1 MVTTQVWWFLARSSG
16 LVAWGAGLASILWGL
31 ALSTRALGRQPRPA
45 WLLDLHRLLGGLCV
59 GFVGLHLVAL
69 LADSFVELSPADL
82 VVPWHS
88 SYRSTDVAWGVLAL
102 WLLVAVEVSSL
113 LQRALSRRVW
123 RGIHLASYAVAVLAT
138 AHAVGTGTDV
148 DSPLFRWTALAGLG
162 AIGFFTIYRLLAP
175 GGMNP
180 ARDLSGR

>member
-1 MVTTQVWWFLARSSG
+1 MSTQLWWFVARSSG
-16 LVAWGAGLASILWGL
+16 LIAWGTGLASILWGL

-59 GFVGLHLVAL
+59 AFVGLHLVAL
-69 LADSFVELSPADL
+69 LADTFVELSPADL
-82 VVPWHS
+82 LVPWYS
-88 SYRSTDVAWGVLAL
+88 SYRTTDVAWGVLAL
-102 WLLVAVEVSSL
+102 WLLVAIEVSSL
-113 LQRALSRRVW
+113 LLRHLPRPLW

-138 AHAVGTGTDV
+138 VHALGTGTDV
-148 DSPLFRWTALAGLG
+148 ASPLFRWTALAGLG

-180 ARDLSGR
+180 ARGVSGR